1 MNEQGLLNT
10 TDRRSGRY
18 GLLLLLL
25 TLVLAACAGGPGAE
39 QTEMETAEA
48 FIGSLSAGATASG
61 ELRPLR
67 EASISAATPAR
78 VTDVFVRVGD
88 EVATG
93 DPLLQLSTDDLEFSV
108 ANAAQTVRL
117 REASLADL
125 LDEPDTAELAA
136 AEAGVTTARIELD
149 DLLDG
154 VTPEE
159 IAIAEANLRAAEAA
173 LGSASAELNN
183 VQTSVTSAQIEQ
195 ARAAVYSAEQQ
206 LRAAQDAN
214 EELTNA
220 ATDQTLRQAQQ
231 QVASAKAQLDALLAG
246 PDSGQIGAA
255 QGSVTSAQANVENR
269 RIELERLQTGPT
281 AAQEAAAR
289 ARLAQ
294 AEANLATLVDGPTA
308 EDIATAEAE
317 LAQARLS
324 LADAEDALADA
335 TITAPFP
342 GFVAAINAQPGE
354 IASGIV
360 AEIVDLSSL
369 QTVLE
374 VDEVDISALAPGQ
387 PVTVTLET
395 WPNDE
400 LSGSVASIAP
410 APNNAPGSNLITYEV
425 RLNLDPTALPVRA
438 GMTANASIL
447 TDERD
452 DVLLVPNAAIL
463 ADRASGTF
471 SVRRVVGDTTEE
483 VPVTI
488 GQRDNRYTIIT
499 DGLEAGDMVVIGG
512 GSPNDEDQFGG
523 PFGG

>member
-1 MNEQGLLNT
+1 MYEKGLMTT

-18 GLLLLLL
+18 GLLLILL
-25 TLVLAACAGGPGAE
+25 TLVLAACAGGPEAQQAE
-39 QTEMETAEA
+39 TETAEA

-61 ELRPLR
+61 ELRPMR
-67 EASISAATPAR
+67 EASISAPTPAR
-78 VTDVFVRVGD
+78 VTDVYVRVGD
-88 EVATG
+88 EVAAG
-93 DPLLQLSTDDLEFSV
+93 DPLLQLNTDDLALSV

-125 LDEPDTAELAA
+125 LTEPDEAELAA
-136 AEAGVTTARIELD
+136 AEASVATARIELD

-154 VTPEE
+154 VTPQE

-173 LGSASAELNN
+173 LNSASAELNN

-220 ATDQTLRQAQQ
+220 ATDQALRQAQQ
-231 QVASAKAQLDALLAG
+231 QVASAQAQLDSLLTG
-246 PDSGQIGAA
+246 PDSGQVAAA
-255 QGSVTSAQANVENR
+255 QGSVASAQANVDNR
-269 RIELERLQTGPT
+269 RIELQQLQTGPT

-294 AEANLATLVDGPTA
+294 AEANLASLVDGPTA
-308 EDIATAEAE
+308 EEIATAEAE
-317 LAQARLS
+317 LAQARIS
-324 LADAEDALADA
+324 LAEAEDALADA
-335 TITAPFP
+335 TITAPFA
-342 GFVAAINAQPGE
+342 GVVAAISAQPGE
-354 IASGIV
+354 IASGVV

-374 VDEVDISALAPGQ
+374 VDEVDISSLSTGQ

-395 WPNDE
+395 WPNEE
-400 LSGSVASIAP
+400 LSGSIASIAP
-410 APNNAPGSNLITYEV
+410 APNDAPGSNLITYEV

-438 GMTANASIL
+438 GMTANANIL
-447 TDERD
+447 TDQRD

-488 GQRDNRYTIIT
+488 GLRDNRYTIIT
-499 DGLEAGDMVVIGG
+499 DGLEAGDVVVVGG